1 MRDFSGKGSLWC
13 VDPKLRACLL
23 DIFQKCTI
31 SANLDEL
38 ANNSNLKDIHESP
51 VKNQIRHLS
60 GDLSQ
65 KKNIKIKLTHP
76 LAAAN
81 SQAQAKNAQ
90 QPTIINPKLI
100 ARLNTNPPK
109 ITNIKTN
116 NLLLKSNSFNS
127 AAAPV
132 HLNNRSNPEV
142 CSEMDAVKALLS
154 MKSKA
159 TSMPTILADD
169 EKATGSNQID
179 ESKNRR
185 KQLLKQPTKKC
196 SKYDEDEEDDENVN
210 VEEDYFIDEE
220 DEDEDFDDS
229 QWNEKSFSNECD
241 PLTDNDEDE
250 ENGKLEIDEDFDL
263 EKKASKS
270 LDSSKNSNLLLELSR
285 AAVLVEND
293 EPIKKKLK
301 TESKQSRST
310 RSMNN
315 MSLNAASSCTS
326 STTSSNT
333 TITLSKT
340 MTRSKTKLNDTK

>member
-13 VDPKLRACLL
+13 VDTKLRACLL
-23 DIFQKCTI
+23 DIFQKCTT

-38 ANNSNLKDIHESP
+38 AKNLNLRDIHESP

-60 GDLSQ
+60 VDLSQ
-65 KKNIKIKLTHP
+65 KKNIKIKLIHP
-76 LAAAN
+76 SVSN
-81 SQAQAKNAQ
+81 SQSQTKNAQ
-90 QPTIINPKLI
+90 QPTIVNPKLI
-100 ARLNTNPPK
+100 ARLNSNPPK
-109 ITNIKTN
+109 ITNVKSN

-127 AAAPV
+127 AASTN
-132 HLNNRSNPEV
+132 LNSCSNLDA

-159 TSMPTILADD
+159 ASMPTILADD
-169 EKATGSNQID
+169 EKTTGLNQID

-196 SKYDEDEEDDENVN
+196 SKYDEEEDEENVD

-220 DEDEDFDDS
+220 EDDEEFDES

-241 PLTDNDEDE
+241 PLTDNDENE
-250 ENGKLEIDEDFDL
+250 ENGKLEIDEDFDQ
-263 EKKASKS
+263 EKKVSKS
-270 LDSSKNSNLLLELSR
+270 MDTNKNSNLLLELSR

-301 TESKQSRST
+301 TESKQNRST

-315 MSLNAASSCTS
+315 MPLSTSTS
-326 STTSSNT
+326 SKSIISIN
-333 TITLSKT
+333 LSKT
-340 MTRSKTKLNDTK
+340 MTRSKSKLNDTK